1 MKLDS
6 GNEMPLYQQLKEEI
20 KGKIT
25 DNTFPY
31 GSKIPTE
38 TELSEM
44 FQVSRITVRRAIQEL
59 CQEDYL
65 VKKQG
70 KGTFVKHAKVARKI
84 KHLLSFAKSC
94 EVNGMTPS
102 RKLLKREVI
111 ELSDEDA
118 RTMGLEPGSHAVSI
132 QRVNLADGVPIM
144 YENNLFP
151 YQKYAFLLEE
161 PLDGSL
167 FELLETKYHTTV
179 AHSENSYLDLTRAS
193 GHIAEAL
200 RVPNREPLFFLYTE
214 GYDKDGNIIYIG
226 KEYILGDQYRFYL
239 DDPK

>member
-59 CQEDYL
+59 CQENYL

-84 KHLLSFAKSC
+84 KYLLGFSKSC
-94 EVNGMTPS
+94 EANG
-102 RKLLKREVI
+102 
-111 ELSDEDA
+111 
-118 RTMGLEPGSHAVSI
+118 HAVCI
-132 QRVNLADGVPIM
+132 ERINLADGVPIM
-144 YENNLFP
+144 YETNLFP
-151 YQKYAFLLEE
+151 YQKFAFLLEE

-167 FELLETKYHTTV
+167 FELLEKKCHTIV
-179 AHSENSYLDLTRAS
+179 SYSNNSYLDLARAS
-193 GHIAEAL
+193 GRIAKEL
-200 RVPNREPLFFLYTE
+200 RVPNREPLFFLYSE
-214 GYDKDGNIIYIG
+214 GYDSNNELVYIG
-226 KEYILGDQYRFYL
+226 KDYVLADQYRFYL